1 MENTA
6 LIQAEG
12 KGLATVDLVSSWLD
26 HERLRGSSD
35 NTLKAY
41 EKGIQVYLDWLEG
54 RGGIDGAAT
63 PSHIRQFKT
72 DLLDEYSPHTV
83 NLRLTAVRSFYRWL
97 VNTERIMVNPASEVR
112 GVKRTNS
119 RKHKRDALTSG
130 EVKAVLETC
139 GDGPQGTRDRAIL
152 SLMAYCGLRTV
163 EIKRANL
170 GNLWTEDDRLVL
182 DVQGKGHLEPDD
194 FVVIPKV
201 IEPDIMTWVS
211 YLKND
216 IHDDRGRPLFVS
228 MSNRNRGDRLTT
240 RAIRGMVKDR
250 FDRAGVVG
258 GNKTTHS
265 LRHSAITTAIKN
277 GAKPL
282 QVQAMARHASFDT
295 TLGYIHEVGRLE
307 NPAEDLIDYG

>member
-1 MENTA
+1 MTEKM
-6 LIQAEG
+6 LIQTEE
-12 KGLATVDLVSSWLD
+12 KRLAAVDLVKSWLD
-26 HERLRGSSD
+26 HERLRGSSE
-35 NTLKAY
+35 NTLKVY
-41 EKGIQVYLDWLEG
+41 EKGIEVYLDWLEE
-54 RGGIDGAAT
+54 RGGIDGQPT
-63 PSHIRQFKT
+63 PTHIRQFKA
-72 DLLDEYSPHTV
+72 DLLGEYSPHTV
-83 NLRLTAVRSFYRWL
+83 NVRLTAVRSFYRWL

-130 EVKAVLETC
+130 EVRAVLETC
-139 GDGPQGTRDRAIL
+139 GDGPQGIRDRAII

-163 EIKRANL
+163 EIRRADL
-170 GNLWTEDDRLVL
+170 GHLQTQDDRLIL
-182 DVQGKGHLEPDD
+182 NVQGKGHVEADD
-194 FVVIPKV
+194 FVVIPRV
-201 IEPDIMTWVS
+201 IERDIMSWVS
-211 YLKND
+211 YLKSNL
-216 IHDDRGRPLFVS
+216 HDDQGQPLFVS
-228 MSNRNRGDRLTT
+228 LSNRNHGDRLST

-307 NPAEDLIDYG
+307 EPAEDLISYE